1 MKNIMA
7 SEFAANITAMVEQFG
22 DAPIH
27 ATDDFP
33 TVNRILPAIEENGD
47 RCFFLANEPED

>member
-22 DAPIH
+22 DAPIY

-33 TVNRILPAIEENGD
+33 YINRLLPAIKENGE
-47 RCFFLANEPED
+47 RCFFFADEPED